1 MKFSAPNESAASHS
15 APSGA
20 TASASSRPEQ
30 ASEFLL
36 VCEARSTAITDGY
49 WRFTLE
55 TAAGEL
61 ILDADDHET
70 GDLNRLT
77 LLAAVRGLEAIE
89 GPASVTLLSN
99 NRYLIRSLS
108 ESLPRWRQNGF
119 VWEHFGRRVD
129 VQHADLW
136 RRIDR
141 ALAIHRVEA
150 CLLSTR
156 LVSAGPGE
164 NASPGENPVPGEVP
178 SQPATNL
185 RFDAAH
191 VDPDTD
197 AAEVPPPKLVSGRSD
212 RLRHWLLQGV
222 AGGGAQ
228 TAGRRF
234 TPQDLLETA

>member
-1 MKFSAPNESAASHS
+1 VKSFAPSESAASHR
-15 APSGA
+15 A
-20 TASASSRPEQ
+20 TREAIASASSRPEQ
-30 ASEFLL
+30 PPEFLL

-61 ILDADDHET
+61 VLDADDHET

-89 GPASVTLLSN
+89 GPSSVTLLSN

-156 LVSAGPGE
+156 LVSAGPCQAAVAGDVAAE
-164 NASPGENPVPGEVP
+164 TAK
-178 SQPATNL
+178 L
-185 RFDAAH
+185 RIDAAH
-191 VDPDTD
+191 VDPETET
-197 AAEVPPPKLVSGRSD
+197 AAVPAPQLVSARSD